1 MTQKEL
7 VKATAVAVNDA
18 YKAEGKKTISE
29 GIVDDVFKAGI
40 KIAGDKLASGDK
52 IQLNGFGSFEVT
64 KRAAREGH
72 NPATGEKIDRVDTSF
87 SNKTYRQ
94 RRRQAG
100 YRIQIYS
107 GDNSRQARQKAYQL
121 GYLFKSYFP
130 DIPVYTHFYSP
141 HWVCRAGDFRTIGE
155 ARSVLGKMRYI
166 KGLSGAA
173 IIRSTIQVEIY
184 E

>member
-64 KRAAREGH
+64 KRAVREGH
-72 NPATGEKIDRVDTSF
+72 NPATGEKIKIPAKNVVKF
-87 SNKTYRQ
+87 
-94 RRRQAG
+94 
-100 YRIQIYS
+100 
-107 GDNSRQARQKAYQL
+107 KAAKAL
-121 GYLFKSYFP
+121 KDS
-130 DIPVYTHFYSP
+130 IN
-141 HWVCRAGDFRTIGE
+141 
-155 ARSVLGKMRYI
+155 
-166 KGLSGAA
+166 
-173 IIRSTIQVEIY
+173 
-184 E
+184 